1 MTTKIVQKK
10 KGDFV
15 CLLCDYNTCRKSQYD
30 RHLTTTKH
38 ISLTKSSC
46 FVPPSTCIDN
56 TIATNKCLE
65 TKMYTCQYCQKE
77 YKERSGF
84 WRHNK
89 KCVGF
94 EVTKQKDDLMNLTNV
109 VSELVKSNIELHKH
123 NDDLQRQTKEF
134 QSSVMTS
141 FTNVINNNQTIISN
155 NIINS
160 NNRTSFNLHFFLNEK
175 CKNAANLSDFMN
187 SIHLNLSDLENV
199 GKVGYVDGISNIIIN
214 KLKEMDVY
222 SRPIH
227 CSDTKREVIYIKEND
242 VWTKEDNEN
251 KRLRTSIKEIS
262 FRNCKNF
269 FMFKEKYP
277 DCVKCD
283 STMSDQ
289 YMKIVSEAIGGKG
302 ACDMSLNE
310 NKIIKKIAKE
320 MYIDK
325 SNYASLGF

>member
-1 MTTKIVQKK
+1 MSTKIVQKK

-15 CLLCDYNTCRKSQYD
+15 CLLCDYSTCRKSQYD

-38 ISLTKSSC
+38 ISLTKSSY
-46 FVPPSTCIDN
+46 FVPPSKCDDN
-56 TIATNKCLE
+56 DTHTSKCPDPKL
-65 TKMYTCQYCQKE
+65 YTCPYCQKE

-160 NNRTSFNLHFFLNEK
+160 NNKTSFNLHFFLNEK

-187 SIHLNLSDLENV
+187 SIQLNLSDLENV

-277 DCVKCD
+277 DCVKCE

-302 ACDMSLNE
+302 ACDMNLNE
-310 NKIIKKIAKE
+310 NKIIKKIARE

-325 SNYASLGF
+325 SNYISLGF

>member
-15 CLLCDYNTCRKSQYD
+15 CLVCDYNTCRKSQYD

-38 ISLTKSSC
+38 ISLTKSSD
-46 FVPPSTCIDN
+46 FVPPNNCL
-56 TIATNKCLE
+56 TNKFIA

-77 YKERSGF
+77 YKERTGL
-84 WRHNK
+84 WRHAK
-89 KCVGF
+89 CCVGF

-160 NNRTSFNLHFFLNEK
+160 NNKTSFNLHFFLNEK

-187 SIHLNLSDLENV
+187 SIQLNLVDLENV

-277 DCVKCD
+277 DCVKCE

-302 ACDMSLNE
+302 ACDMNLNE
-310 NKIIKKIAKE
+310 NKIIKKIARE

-325 SNYASLGF
+325 SNYISLGF